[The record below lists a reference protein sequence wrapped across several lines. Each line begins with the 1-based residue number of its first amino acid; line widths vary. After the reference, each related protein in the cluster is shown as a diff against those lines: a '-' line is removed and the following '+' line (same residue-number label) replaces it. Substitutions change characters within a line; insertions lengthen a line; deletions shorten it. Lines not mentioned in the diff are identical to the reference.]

1 MNRKFILAL
10 LSSPVLFTSMLSMVM
25 MARPAHANQTVTPV
39 ATHLSCVRSPRSASV
54 RQVCIQGDNVT
65 PTTVKPNM
73 ELAQVQ
79 PGQNQADEL
88 EFTDAESNEA
98 IKLFG
103 CDCLVC
109 LNAVRQ
115 LHGTAPLAV

>member
-25 MARPAHANQTVTPV
+25 MGRPVHASQTVTPV
-39 ATHLSCVRSPRSASV
+39 GTHLSCVRSPHSANV
-54 RQVCIQGDNVT
+54 RQVCIQADDVT
-65 PTTVKPNM
+65 PTTVKPDM
-73 ELAQVQ
+73 KLAQVQ
-79 PGQNQADEL
+79 PAQNQSDEL

-115 LHGTAPLAV
+115 LHGVAPLPV